1 MKAAILTLFA
11 CALTFVLSAALPVSP
26 TQQRLQSAYVV
37 LSAACIAVAGLLALV
52 TPWDGR

>member
-11 CALTFVLSAALPVSP
+11 CALAFGLSAALPVSL

-37 LSAACIAVAGLLALV
+37 LSAACIAAAGLLALV
-52 TPWDGR
+52 IPWGGR